1 MKMINA
7 RKVLR
12 GTNERD
18 GLLSRI
24 FVYGVLLGMGF
35 IFMYPV
41 LYMISTSFMS
51 TRDLVDATVSW
62 IPREISLEAFQKAG
76 ATLGYVEGLTTSLV
90 FSFFPGVLQTVSLA
104 FVGYGLARFEIPFK
118 KVWFT
123 LIVLVFLIP
132 PAVTLIPRYM
142 LFNQYKMVNTIW
154 PTMITALGG
163 QGVKSSVFLLVYY
176 QFFSS
181 YPRALDEAAM
191 IDGAG
196 SLRVFFKIAIPMAI
210 PAIVLTFLFSFIWF
224 WNETT
229 QLSLLS
235 GTVARTLPIRLQA
248 FVDSFNKLYPANDIS
263 AGGALNES
271 IRLAGTLLSL
281 APLLLMYLFL
291 QRFFVQSIERTGIAG
306 E

>member
-1 MKMINA
+1 MKNMNV
-7 RKVLR
+7 RKLLL

-24 FVYGVLLGMGF
+24 FLYGVLLGMGF
-35 IFMYPV
+35 VFMYPV

-51 TRDLVDATVSW
+51 TGDLVDATVSW
-62 IPREISLEAFQKAG
+62 IPRQFSLEGFRKAA
-76 ATLGYVEGLTTSLV
+76 ATLGYGQGLTTSLV
-90 FSFFPGVLQTVSLA
+90 FSFFPAVLQTISLA
-104 FVGYGLARFEIPFK
+104 FAGFGLARFGIPLK
-118 KVWFT
+118 RLWLA
-123 LIVLVFLIP
+123 LIILVFLVP
-132 PAVTLIPRYM
+132 SAVTLIPRYM

-154 PTMITALGG
+154 PVMITALGG

-176 QFFSS
+176 QFFRS

-196 SLRVFFKIAIPMAI
+196 SLRVFVKVAIPMVI

-235 GTVARTLPIRLQA
+235 GTAARTLPIRLQA
-248 FVDSFNKLYPANDIS
+248 FVESFNKLYPANDIS

-271 IRLAGTLLSL
+271 IRLAGTLLSI
-281 APLLLMYLFL
+281 APLLIMYLFL
-291 QRFFVQSIERTGIAG
+291 QRFFVQSIERTGLTG

>member
-1 MKMINA
+1 MKASIG
-7 RKVLR
+7 KVLL
-12 GTNERD
+12 GTSERD
-18 GLLSRI
+18 GLLSRL
-24 FVYGVLLGMGF
+24 FLYGVLLGIGF
-35 IFMYPV
+35 IFLYPI

-62 IPREISLEAFQKAG
+62 IPREFSLEGFYKAQ
-76 ATLGYVEGLTTSLV
+76 ATLGYKEGLTASLV
-90 FSFFPGVLQTVSLA
+90 YSFFPAVLQTASLA
-104 FVGYGLARFEIPFK
+104 FAGYGLARFNVPFK
-118 KVWFT
+118 RLWLA
-123 LIVLVFLIP
+123 LIVFVFLVP
-132 PAVTLIPRYM
+132 SAVTLIPRYM
-142 LFNQYKMVNTIW
+142 LFNQYKMVNTPW
-154 PTMITALGG
+154 PTMVTALGG

-176 QFFSS
+176 QYFSS

-196 SLRVFFKIAIPMAI
+196 SLRVFFQIAIPMAI
-210 PAIVLTFLFSFIWF
+210 PAIVVTFLFSFIWF

-235 GTVARTLPIRLQA
+235 GTAARTLPIRLQS

-271 IRLAGTLLSL
+271 IRLAGTLLSI
-281 APLLLMYLFL
+281 APLLVLYLFL
-291 QRFFVQSIERTGIAG
+291 QRFFVQSIERTGITG

>member
-1 MKMINA
+1 MINA

-18 GLLSRI
+18 GLLFRI
-24 FVYGVLLGMGF
+24 FLYGVLLGIGF

-62 IPREISLEAFQKAG
+62 IPREISLESFRKAG

-90 FSFFPGVLQTVSLA
+90 FSFFPAVLQTVSLA
-104 FVGYGLARFEIPFK
+104 FVGYGLARFEIPLK
-118 KVWFT
+118 KVWFM

-196 SLRVFFKIAIPMAI
+196 SLRVFFRIAIPMAI

-291 QRFFVQSIERTGIAG
+291 QRFFVQSIERTGITG